1 MKIFKA
7 IIMSIGIAAAAMTA
21 SAQDASVIQDA
32 LNYTGKE
39 WCIIPMDE
47 DYNEKIY
54 SILSEK
60 NGGSFAKIIVPE
72 YDDEKITTLIV
83 ANANVED
90 AETLTITIGDEEYS
104 LRKTDKGQETD
115 TYLAKYASAIPSN
128 INIFAKLYFNNM
140 KSATLIAINRKFPSI
155 LEVYSIKVEIG
166 NSTFTFAPDFPIK

>member
-1 MKIFKA
+1 MKA
-7 IIMSIGIAAAAMTA
+7 IKIIMAIIAMAAATA
-21 SAQDASVIQDA
+21 ANAQDASVIQDA
-32 LNYTGKE
+32 VNYTGKE

-60 NGGSFAKIIVPE
+60 DGGSFAKIIVPE
-72 YDDEKITTLIV
+72 YDDEKTTTLIV

-166 NSTFTFAPDFPIK
+166 NFTFTFAPDFPIK